1 MLKYYLDRYKIQE
14 MCDKSVDTCLL
25 ALKLVPDCF
34 VTNKMFQKLGNFVV
48 SNSGTFFDDA
58 GSNIITF
65 LSNDMG
71 FNNVDLNDI
80 NLNDYNF
87 DEDDLENFNQVRF

>member
-1 MLKYYLDRYKIQE
+1 MLKYYLDRYKTQE

-48 SNSGTFFDDA
+48 SNSGTFLMMQVL
-58 GSNIITF
+58 I
-65 LSNDMG
+65 LSHFSAMIW
-71 FNNVDLNDI
+71 VLI
-80 NLNDYNF
+80 M
-87 DEDDLENFNQVRF
+87 

>member
-1 MLKYYLDRYKIQE
+1 MSASVETCSWLLCYKQNV
-14 MCDKSVDTCLL
+14 S
-25 ALKLVPDCF
+25 
-34 VTNKMFQKLGNFVV
+34 KLGNFVV

-71 FNNVDLNDI
+71 FNNVDLNNI

-87 DEDDLENFNQVRF
+87 DEDDLENFNQARF